1 MKFVDFS
8 LEDSILKSLE
18 EMGFKEPTKIQC
30 ETIPLIKAG
39 NDVIGQSETGSGK
52 TGAFGIPLVQ
62 KVKQGI
68 KTQAL
73 ILCPTR
79 ELALQNAGE
88 LEKFSKHKGLRIQ
101 CVYGGVPMGP
111 QISGMRRAE
120 IIVGTPG
127 RVMDHIN
134 RGNLDL
140 GHVHTFILDEADRMI
155 DMGFIDD
162 IQAISA
168 YVPKDRQTLLFS
180 ATMPDNL
187 ASICNRITRDPKRV
201 RTAIKVREEDL
212 KQYYCEV
219 DRTSKFSLLVHLLK
233 KEDPEL
239 GIIFCNRRSDVD
251 LLAQNLRYNS
261 INAEALHGGLTQARR
276 ENTIERF
283 HGGQIDVLV
292 ATDVAARGLD
302 FKDVSHIFNY
312 SVPNNPEDYVNRIG
326 RTARA
331 GKTGKAIVL
340 LTREDFDSLS
350 RVVNQFDYDLVEIEV
365 HDYEKLPFRRG
376 DRGNR
381 YGGERGG
388 GNGGNGRGRYG
399 GPRRQG
405 GYGGGYGGG
414 DREGRRRSYGGG
426 SGGSGYGRDRDRGYG
441 GSGRR
446 DGYFSGGGSGE
457 RRGGY
462 RGGGSSESS
471 GPKQQSVEASTEGNS
486 ILSQGY
492 SERRN
497 SQFGN

>member
-1 MKFVDFS
+1 MKFEDFS
-8 LEDSILKSLE
+8 LEDSIRKSLE

-30 ETIPLIKAG
+30 EAIPLIKAG

-52 TGAFGIPLVQ
+52 TGAFGIPLVE

-79 ELALQNAGE
+79 ELAIQNAGE
-88 LEKFSKHKGLRIQ
+88 LEKFSKYKGLRIQ

-111 QISGMRRAE
+111 QMNGIRRAE

-140 GHVHTFILDEADRMI
+140 SNVHTFILDEADRMI

-168 YVPKDRQTLLFS
+168 YVPKERQTLLFS

-187 ASICNRITRDPKRV
+187 ASICNRITNDPKRV
-201 RTAIKVREEDL
+201 KTAIKVREEDL

-251 LLAQNLRYNS
+251 HLVQNLRYNS
-261 INAEALHGGLTQARR
+261 INAEALHGGLTQSRR

-283 HGGQIDVLV
+283 HGGQIDLLV

-350 RVVNQFDYDLVEIEV
+350 RVVNSFDYNLVEIEV
-365 HDYEKLPFRRG
+365 KDYPMLPFRRG
-376 DRGNR
+376 DGRSSR
-381 YGGERGG
+381 FGGDRRG
-388 GNGGNGRGRYG
+388 GNGGNGRRFG

-414 DREGRRRSYGGG
+414 NDGRRRGYGGG
-426 SGGSGYGRDRDRGYG
+426 NGGSGYGRDRDRGYG
-441 GSGRR
+441 GSRQR
-446 DGYFSGGGSGE
+446 DGYFNGGSGE

-462 RGGGSSESS
+462 RSSASSERPSPRQRS
-471 GPKQQSVEASTEGNS
+471 YEASAEGNS

-497 SQFGN
+497 SQY

>member
-1 MKFVDFS
+1 MQFADFN
-8 LEDSILKSLE
+8 LEDSIIKSLE
-18 EMGFKEPTKIQC
+18 EMGFKEPTKIQR

-52 TGAFGIPLVQ
+52 TGAFGIPLVE
-62 KVKQGI
+62 KVTPGI

-79 ELALQNAGE
+79 ELAIQITGE

-111 QISGMRRAE
+111 QINGIRRAE
-120 IIVGTPG
+120 IVVGTPG

-140 GHVHTFILDEADRMI
+140 SNVHTFILDEADRMI
-155 DMGFIDD
+155 DMGCIDD

-168 YVPKDRQTLLFS
+168 YVPKERQTLLFS
-180 ATMPDNL
+180 ATMPGNL
-187 ASICNRITRDPKRV
+187 TSICDRITREPKRV
-201 RTAIKVREEDL
+201 KTATKVREEDL

-219 DRTSKFSLLVHLLK
+219 DRQSKFSLLVHLLK

-261 INAEALHGGLTQARR
+261 INAEALHGGLTQSRR

-302 FKDVSHIFNY
+302 FKDVTHIFNY

-350 RVVNQFDYDLVEIEV
+350 RVVNTFDYDMVEIEV
-365 HDYEKLPFRRG
+365 KDYERLPFRRG
-376 DRGNR
+376 EGGRGR
-381 YGGERGG
+381 FGGERRG
-388 GNGGNGRGRYG
+388 GNGGNGRRFG
-399 GPRRQG
+399 GSRRQE
-405 GYGGGYGGG
+405 GYGGGYGG
-414 DREGRRRSYGGG
+414 DRDGRRRSYGGG
-426 SGGSGYGRDRDRGYG
+426 NGGSGYGRNRDRGYG
-441 GSGRR
+441 GSRSR
-446 DGYFSGGGSGE
+446 DGYFGGSGE

-462 RGGGSSESS
+462 GGGGSRERS
-471 GPKQQSVEASTEGNS
+471 GPRQQSCEASTEGNS

-497 SQFGN
+497 SGS

>member
-1 MKFVDFS
+1 
-8 LEDSILKSLE
+8 
-18 EMGFKEPTKIQC
+18 
-30 ETIPLIKAG
+30 
-39 NDVIGQSETGSGK
+39 
-52 TGAFGIPLVQ
+52 
-62 KVKQGI
+62 
-68 KTQAL
+68 
-73 ILCPTR
+73 
-79 ELALQNAGE
+79 
-88 LEKFSKHKGLRIQ
+88 
-101 CVYGGVPMGP
+101 
-111 QISGMRRAE
+111 
-120 IIVGTPG
+120 
-127 RVMDHIN
+127 
-134 RGNLDL
+134 
-140 GHVHTFILDEADRMI
+140 
-155 DMGFIDD
+155 
-162 IQAISA
+162 
-168 YVPKDRQTLLFS
+168 
-180 ATMPDNL
+180 
-187 ASICNRITRDPKRV
+187 
-201 RTAIKVREEDL
+201 
-212 KQYYCEV
+212 
-219 DRTSKFSLLVHLLK
+219 VHLLK

-251 LLAQNLRYNS
+251 HLVQNLRYNS
-261 INAEALHGGLTQARR
+261 INAEALHGGLTQSRR

-365 HDYEKLPFRRG
+365 KDYPMLPFRRG

-381 YGGERGG
+381 FGGERRD

-414 DREGRRRSYGGG
+414 DREGRRPSYGGG
-426 SGGSGYGRDRDRGYG
+426 NG

-462 RGGGSSESS
+462 RGGGSSERS
-471 GPKQQSVEASTEGNS
+471 GPRQQGVEASTEGNS
-486 ILSQGY
+486 VLNQGY

-497 SQFGN
+497 PQFGK

>member
-1 MKFVDFS
+1 MKFEDFS
-8 LEDSILKSLE
+8 LEDNILKSLE

-30 ETIPLIKAG
+30 EAIPLIKAG

-52 TGAFGIPLVQ
+52 TGAFGIPLVE

-79 ELALQNAGE
+79 ELALQITGE

-111 QISGMRRAE
+111 QINGIRRAE

-140 GHVHTFILDEADRMI
+140 SNVHTFILDEADRMI

-168 YVPKDRQTLLFS
+168 YVPKERQTLLFS

-187 ASICNRITRDPKRV
+187 ASVCDRITRDPKRV

-219 DRTSKFSLLVHLLK
+219 DRASKFSLLVHLIK
-233 KEDPEL
+233 KESPEL
-239 GIIFCNRRSDVD
+239 GIIFCNSRRDVD
-251 LLAQNLRYNS
+251 LLSQNLRQNS
-261 INAEALHGGLTQARR
+261 INAEPLHGGLTQSRR

-283 HGGQIDVLV
+283 HGGAIDMLV

-350 RVVNQFDYDLVEIEV
+350 RVVNAFDYDLVEIEV
-365 HDYEKLPFRRG
+365 KDFERLPFRRG
-376 DRGNR
+376 EGRRDRF
-381 YGGERGG
+381 GGDRRGG
-388 GNGGNGRGRYG
+388 DGGDGRRFG

-414 DREGRRRSYGGG
+414 DREGRRHGYGGG
-426 SGGSGYGRDRDRGYG
+426 NGGSGYGRDRGYDRPR
-441 GSGRR
+441 RR
-446 DGYFSGGGSGE
+446 DGYFSGPSE

-462 RGGGSSESS
+462 RSS
-471 GPKQQSVEASTEGNS
+471 GSGERSATRQKSYEATAEGNS

-497 SQFGN
+497 SPYG

>member
-1 MKFVDFS
+1 MKFEDFN
-8 LEDSILKSLE
+8 LDGSILKSLG

-30 ETIPLIKAG
+30 ETIPLIKSG

-52 TGAFGIPLVQ
+52 TGAFGIPLVE
-62 KVKQGI
+62 KVKPGI

-79 ELALQNAGE
+79 ELAIQITGE

-101 CVYGGVPMGP
+101 CVYGGVPLGP
-111 QISGMRRAE
+111 QVNGIRRAE

-140 GHVHTFILDEADRMI
+140 GNVHTFILDEADRMI

-168 YVPKDRQTLLFS
+168 YVPKERQTLLFS

-187 ASICNRITRDPKRV
+187 ASICDRITRDPKRV
-201 RTAIKVREEDL
+201 KTAIKVREEDL
-212 KQYYCEV
+212 KQYYCQV
-219 DRTSKFSLLVHLLK
+219 DRQSKFSLLVHLLK

-239 GIIFCNRRSDVD
+239 GIIFCNSRHDVD
-251 LLAQNLRYNS
+251 LLSQNLRQNS
-261 INAEALHGGLTQARR
+261 INAEPLHGGLTQARR

-283 HGGQIDVLV
+283 HGGEIDVLV

-312 SVPNNPEDYVNRIG
+312 SVPSNPEDYVNRIG

-350 RVVNQFDYDLVEIEV
+350 RVVNAFDFDMEEIPV
-365 HDYEKLPFRRG
+365 KDYERLPFRRG
-376 DRGNR
+376 ERGRDGFGGERRGGNGGNSRHFGGSRR
-381 YGGERGG
+381 YGGYGDRDGRRGGYGG
-388 GNGGNGRGRYG
+388 GNGGSRYG
-399 GPRRQG
+399 HSR
-405 GYGGGYGGG
+405 
-414 DREGRRRSYGGG
+414 G
-426 SGGSGYGRDRDRGYG
+426 SGP
-441 GSGRR
+441 RR
-446 DGYFSGGGSGE
+446 DGYF
-457 RRGGY
+457 
-462 RGGGSSESS
+462 GGSSEGRSS
-471 GPKQQSVEASTEGNS
+471 SRGRDRGERSSPRQQTYEASTEGNS

-492 SERRN
+492 SERRASPHN
-497 SQFGN
+497 

>member
-1 MKFVDFS
+1 MKFEDFS

-18 EMGFKEPTKIQC
+18 EMGFNEPTKIQC
-30 ETIPLIKAG
+30 EAIPLIKAG
-39 NDVIGQSETGSGK
+39 HDVIGQSETGSGK
-52 TGAFGIPLVQ
+52 TGAFGIPLVE
-62 KVKQGI
+62 KVKPGLR
-68 KTQAL
+68 TQAL

-79 ELALQNAGE
+79 ELALQITGE
-88 LEKFSKHKGLRIQ
+88 LEKFSKHKGLRVQ

-111 QISGMRRAE
+111 QVNGIRRAE

-134 RGNLDL
+134 RGSLDL
-140 GHVHTFILDEADRMI
+140 GNVHTFILDEADRMI

-162 IQAISA
+162 IQAIAA
-168 YVPKDRQTLLFS
+168 YVPKERQTLLFS

-187 ASICNRITRDPKRV
+187 ASVCDRITRDPKRV

-219 DRTSKFSLLVHLLK
+219 DRQSKFSLLVHLLK

-239 GIIFCNRRSDVD
+239 GIIFCNSRRDVD
-251 LLAQNLRYNS
+251 LLSDNLRQNN

-283 HGGQIDVLV
+283 HRGDIDVLV

-350 RVVNQFDYDLVEIEV
+350 RVVNAFDYDLVEIQV
-365 HDYEKLPFRRG
+365 KDYERLPFRRG
-376 DRGNR
+376 DGRRGR
-381 YGGERGG
+381 FGGDRSG
-388 GNGGNGRGRYG
+388 GNGGIGRGRYG
-399 GPRRQG
+399 GPRREG
-405 GYGGGYGGG
+405 GYDDGSRRRGYGH
-414 DREGRRRSYGGG
+414 G
-426 SGGSGYGRDRDRGYG
+426 SGNGYGRDRGNDRP
-441 GSGRR
+441 SRR
-446 DGYFSGGGSGE
+446 DGYYGGPSERRSSYRGGSGE
-457 RRGGY
+457 RPAY
-462 RGGGSSESS
+462 RQKSY
-471 GPKQQSVEASTEGNS
+471 EATADGNS
-486 ILSQGY
+486 ILSRGY

-497 SQFGN
+497 SPYG

>member
-1 MKFVDFS
+1 
-8 LEDSILKSLE
+8 
-18 EMGFKEPTKIQC
+18 
-30 ETIPLIKAG
+30 
-39 NDVIGQSETGSGK
+39 
-52 TGAFGIPLVQ
+52 
-62 KVKQGI
+62 
-68 KTQAL
+68 
-73 ILCPTR
+73 
-79 ELALQNAGE
+79 
-88 LEKFSKHKGLRIQ
+88 
-101 CVYGGVPMGP
+101 
-111 QISGMRRAE
+111 
-120 IIVGTPG
+120 
-127 RVMDHIN
+127 
-134 RGNLDL
+134 
-140 GHVHTFILDEADRMI
+140 MI

-168 YVPKDRQTLLFS
+168 YVPKERQTLLFS

-187 ASICNRITRDPKRV
+187 ASICNRITNDPKRIK
-201 RTAIKVREEDL
+201 TAIKVREEDL

-233 KEDPEL
+233 KEDPDL

-251 LLAQNLRYNS
+251 HLVQNLRYNS
-261 INAEALHGGLTQARR
+261 INAEALHGGLTQSRR

-283 HGGQIDVLV
+283 HGGQIDLLV

-350 RVVNQFDYDLVEIEV
+350 RVVNSFDYNLVEIEV
-365 HDYEKLPFRRG
+365 KDYPMLPFRRG
-376 DRGNR
+376 DGRSSR
-381 YGGERGG
+381 FGGDRRG
-388 GNGGNGRGRYG
+388 GNGGNGRRFG

-414 DREGRRRSYGGG
+414 NDGHRRGYGGG
-426 SGGSGYGRDRDRGYG
+426 NGGSGYGRDRDRGYG
-441 GSGRR
+441 GSRQR
-446 DGYFSGGGSGE
+446 DGYFNGGSGE

-462 RGGGSSESS
+462 RSSASSERS
-471 GPKQQSVEASTEGNS
+471 GPRQRSYEASAEGNS

-497 SQFGN
+497 SQY